1 MVDIIT
7 QSLLEPLH
15 RTLFDLFKKIPN
27 DCTHDQDRGFKL
39 AQRLSLKFNCSYGFD
54 LSAATDRLP
63 VSSQSSILD
72 SLFGIGSI

>member
-15 RTLFDLFKKIPN
+15 RTLFDLFKNIPN
-27 DCTHDQDRGFKL
+27 DCTHDQNQGFKY
-39 AQRLSLKFNCSYGFD
+39 AQDLSLKYNCSYGFD

-63 VSSQSSILD
+63 LSSQKAILN
-72 SLFGIGSI
+72 SLFGIGSF